1 MSRGTYDREPVESKI
16 SPKRGEAFTS
26 HISCCRLLTPGV
38 LMTKATRIG
47 KGVDANSALH

>member
-1 MSRGTYDREPVESKI
+1 MKTCHADREPVESKI

-26 HISCCRLLTPGV
+26 HISCRLLTPGV
-38 LMTKATRIG
+38 SMTKATRIG